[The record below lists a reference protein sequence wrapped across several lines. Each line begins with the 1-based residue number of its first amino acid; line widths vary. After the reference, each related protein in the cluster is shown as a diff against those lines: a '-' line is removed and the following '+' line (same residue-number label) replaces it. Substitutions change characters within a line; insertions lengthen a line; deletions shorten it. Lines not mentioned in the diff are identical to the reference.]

1 MSLETQIEKLN
12 ANLEALLALAKA
24 GASAQVVTD
33 NVTATEKTAQQAADA
48 LFGQFAGGEPSPA
61 GRVTET
67 APKAEK
73 AAKPKAEKEAPK
85 QAKATPSKEDAQKAV
100 LALVKAKGRDAAVK
114 VLSDGFNAENL
125 SAVPA
130 DKYAD
135 VIAACE
141 KAAA

>member
-24 GASAQVVTD
+24 GASAQTVVSG
-33 NVTATEKTAQQAADA
+33 EPKTAQQAADA

-61 GRVTET
+61 GLVTET
-67 APKAEK
+67 APEKAKAEK
-73 AAKPKAEKEAPK
+73 AKAEKAKPAPAEAK
-85 QAKATPSKEDAQKAV
+85 TPTKDEAQKAV

-114 VLSDGFNAENL
+114 VLGEFGAENL

-130 DKYAD
+130 EQYAA
-135 VIAACE
+135 VIEACG